1 MTKKTVVAVFEDDPI
16 DLFLYEK
23 LFERLSD
30 KMTCL
35 YVRTLED
42 QALLSGHL
50 EFDMAI
56 IDIHFWGNNVGLS
69 ILSKLRNSA
78 GRDFIAIAI
87 TPLLQEGDLELIMSA
102 GFDLCVEKPV
112 IFQHATHWP
121 VGFQGT

>member
-1 MTKKTVVAVFEDDPI
+1 MTPKTVVAIFEDDPV

-23 LFERLSD
+23 IFERLAD
-30 KMTCL
+30 KMTCI
-35 YVRTLED
+35 YVRTLEE
-42 QALLSGHL
+42 QSLLSGEV

-69 ILSKLRNSA
+69 ILSKLRNTA
-78 GRDFIAIAI
+78 RKDFLAIAI

-112 IFQHATHWP
+112 IFQQATNGP
-121 VGFQGT
+121 VGFPGI